1 MRVLIVDDE
10 PLARRRLVQLLA
22 ACPGIEIAGQAGGGR
37 EALRLVELLRPDV
50 LLLDIEMPAVNGFAV
65 LKALRQGNAPAI
77 IFVTAFQ
84 DHAVKAFELR
94 ATDFV
99 VKPVSADRLAAALDQ
114 ARGDL
119 KARRAEERLA
129 FLQARL
135 AELES
140 RALAA
145 ADPGLWVQIG
155 SEKRRLA
162 LTEIRWL
169 EAERDFVRVHM
180 NGQVHLVSAM
190 LGQLEKALD
199 ARAFVRIHRS
209 AIVRKDK
216 VRAVLRGRF
225 STPVLELEDGTRL
238 PVGRKYREAVRAAFD
253 SIGSGEAAETTQQEE
268 RSVLQNHRTSS
279 AP

>member
-22 ACPGIEIAGQAGGGR
+22 ACTGVEIAGEAESGR
-37 EALRLVELLRPDV
+37 EALQLVELLRPDV
-50 LLLDIEMPAVNGFAV
+50 LLLDIEMPGVDGFAV
-65 LKALRQGNAPAI
+65 LKGLPQGSAPAI

-99 VKPVSADRLAAALDQ
+99 VKPVSGDRLASALDQ
-114 ARGDL
+114 ARSDL
-119 KARRAEERLA
+119 EARRAGERLA

-140 RALAA
+140 RVLSASDA
-145 ADPGLWVQIG
+145 GLWVQVG
-155 SEKRRLA
+155 GEKRRLT
-162 LTEIRWL
+162 LSDIRWL
-169 EAERDFVRVHM
+169 EAEGDYVRVHM
-180 NGQVHLVSAM
+180 NGHAHVVSAM
-190 LGQLEKALD
+190 LGDMEKLLD
-199 ARAFVRIHRS
+199 EQAFLRVHRS

-225 STPVLELEDGTRL
+225 SATVLELDDGYRL
-238 PVGRKYREAVRAAFD
+238 PVGRKYRDAVRSAFD
-253 SIGSGEAAETTQQEE
+253 LAM
-268 RSVLQNHRTSS
+268 
-279 AP
+279 

>member
-22 ACPGIEIAGQAGGGR
+22 TRPDVEIAGEAESGRQAL
-37 EALRLVELLRPDV
+37 ELLDLLRPDV
-50 LLLDIEMPAVNGFAV
+50 LLLDIEMPGVDGFAL
-65 LKALRQGNAPAI
+65 LKALPQGHAPAI

-99 VKPVSADRLAAALDQ
+99 VKPVNEDRLGSALDQ
-114 ARGDL
+114 ARSDL
-119 KARRAEERLA
+119 EARRAGERLA

-145 ADPGLWVQIG
+145 SDPGLWVQIG
-155 SEKRRLA
+155 SERRRLT
-162 LTEIRWL
+162 LSEIRWL
-169 EAERDFVRVHM
+169 EAERDYVRVHM
-180 NGQVHLVSAM
+180 SGHAHLVNAM
-190 LGQLEKALD
+190 LGDMEKALD
-199 ARAFVRIHRS
+199 ADAFLRVHRS

-225 STPVLELEDGTRL
+225 SAPVLELDDGHRV
-238 PVGRKYREAVRAAFD
+238 PVGRKYRDAVRTAFD
-253 SIGSGEAAETTQQEE
+253 SP
-268 RSVLQNHRTSS
+268 V
-279 AP
+279 